1 MENIENILE
10 EVFAKLSV
18 LASVKL
24 AADTESHDLLSLNS
38 TQFEML
44 FGKKAYCEIEC
55 LFDEKKWNNLNV
67 VLETF
72 SRENMKKLLDVSDCL
87 ACTPNAISAQVSI
100 LYVRTC
106 HVFIYEGRVW
116 KDDRIVKFIE
126 HISKKLMNQEIND
139 MRPKEMFVDLAQD
152 LPVNEFTVAR
162 KALVDYLANE
172 MNAFLADGINRIN
185 LN

>member
-1 MENIENILE
+1 MENIEKILE
-10 EVFAKLSV
+10 EVFAKSSV

-55 LFDEKKWNNLNV
+55 LFDEKEWDNLDI

-72 SRENMKKLLDVSDCL
+72 SRENMKKLLDVSDRL
-87 ACTPNAISAQVSI
+87 ACTPDAISVQVSI

-106 HVFIYEGRVW
+106 QVFIYEGQVW
-116 KDDRIVKFIE
+116 EDDRIVKFIE
-126 HISKKLMNQEIND
+126 HISKKLMNLEIND
-139 MRPKEMFVDLAQD
+139 MRPKEMFISLAQD
-152 LPVNEFTVAR
+152 LPVNELTAAGD
-162 KALVDYLANE
+162 ALEDY
-172 MNAFLADGINRIN
+172 FRSFGIY
-185 LN
+185 LK